1 MTMPRSFMRGLFEL
15 VKIIAAALF
24 ACGILLNFAN
34 VVGRYVFSAP
44 IFWAEE
50 VLVFLIIWCV
60 MLGASVV
67 AWEQDHLKVE
77 ILEVSLPKRALPV
90 YRFIVALVFAAIAG
104 IVAVEG
110 FGLVSKLAAMNQR
123 SVVAQI
129 PMSVPYSAIVVGFSL
144 MTVACLFRL
153 YEAIFARSRPGRAD
167 RAG

>member
-1 MTMPRSFMRGLFEL
+1 MPTSFMRGLFEV

-24 ACGILLNFAN
+24 ACCIVLNFAN
-34 VVGRYVFSAP
+34 VVGRYVFAAP

-77 ILEVSLPKRALPV
+77 ILELNLPKRALPA
-90 YRFIVALVFAAIAG
+90 YRFILGLVFAVVAG

-110 FGLVSKLAAMNQR
+110 FGLVHRLADLNQR

-129 PMSVPYSAIVVGFSL
+129 PMSVAYSAIVVGFSL
-144 MTVACLFRL
+144 MTLACLFRL
-153 YEAIFARSRPGRAD
+153 YEAAFARTRAEPAD
-167 RAG
+167 RTG